1 MQISVKSNG
10 PFANA
15 LRQAGFRATYGRVA
29 LLAVLAQAKAPLS
42 VEAIAGAVK
51 GKLDLVNTYRALEA
65 LATARLVRRVDVGHQ
80 HMHYELAASESHH
93 HHFVC
98 EGCGERAPHP

>member
-1 MQISVKSNG
+1 MQISIKSEG

-29 LLAVLAQAKAPLS
+29 LLEVLTRAGDSIS
-42 VEAIAGAVK
+42 VEAVAKAVK

-65 LATARLVRRVDVGHQ
+65 LTTAGLVRRVDVGHRHIHYGLANLNRHQ
-80 HMHYELAASESHH
+80 HA
-93 HHFVC
+93 FVC
-98 EGCGERAPHP
+98 VCGVRASHP